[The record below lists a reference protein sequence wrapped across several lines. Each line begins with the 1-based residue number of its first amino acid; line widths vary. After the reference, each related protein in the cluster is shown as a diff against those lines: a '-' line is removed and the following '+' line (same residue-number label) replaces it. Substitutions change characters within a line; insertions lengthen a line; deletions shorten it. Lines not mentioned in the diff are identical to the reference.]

1 MNTTSRTRIAALALL
16 AGTALVPAAR
26 AAIDINDSATY
37 YAAENWYA
45 IRNGGTPTITPTA
58 NSVSVGTLKY
68 DGLFFCYFEP
78 VVLSAGQYLK
88 ISGTLNLSEIY
99 AGSTTTNTVL
109 GLFDSGDYPQ
119 TKLDSA
125 LAEKSLGHGYNSAK
139 LSEMSASQITGTMSG
154 FAVSTV
160 SAFDRNNPSTN
171 SACLA
176 TNSGGKR
183 IEAYSTALSEPTAG
197 NDYAFEICITK
208 EDAGTYA
215 LAFSLG
221 GSDEKTYTSLE
232 NTALEKLDVFAV
244 KAKVATGATATLS
257 NLAISTTGTV
267 IPEPSAFGLMFGVL
281 SLLVAAFPR
290 RRSRKG

>member
-1 MNTTSRTRIAALALL
+1 MNTTSRTRLAALALL

-26 AAIDINDSATY
+26 AAININDSTTY
-37 YAAENWYA
+37 YAKENWYA
-45 IRNGGTPTITPTA
+45 IRNGGAPTITPTE

-88 ISGTLNLSEIY
+88 ISGTLNLSEVFT
-99 AGSTTTNTVL
+99 GTTTTNTVL

-119 TKLDSA
+119 TKLDST
-125 LAEKSLGHGYNSAK
+125 LAEKSLGHGYNSEK

-154 FAVSTV
+154 FAISTV
-160 SAFDRNNPSTN
+160 CAFNRNNPNTSST
-171 SACLA
+171 CLA
-176 TNSGGKR
+176 TNSGGKK
-183 IEAYSTALSEPTAG
+183 IETYSTALSEPTAG
-197 NDYAFEICITK
+197 VDYAFEICITK
-208 EDAGTYA
+208 KDADTYA

-221 GSDEKTYTSLE
+221 GSEEKTYTALE
-232 NTALEKLDVFAV
+232 NTALEKLDVFAI
-244 KAKVATGATATLS
+244 KAKVATGKTATLS